1 MYLPRNVVQKVH
13 GKKKNPT
20 NNFVKLL
27 NKLSI
32 NLFLRCFGVG
42 STGRGTRKE
51 ILLVFVGF
59 SGTVANYEN

>member
-1 MYLPRNVVQKVH
+1 MYLPRSVVQKVH
-13 GKKKNPT
+13 GKKPQT

-32 NLFLRCFGVG
+32 NLFLQYFGVR
-42 STGRGTRKE
+42 SKGRGARKE
-51 ILLVFVGF
+51 ILLFFVGF